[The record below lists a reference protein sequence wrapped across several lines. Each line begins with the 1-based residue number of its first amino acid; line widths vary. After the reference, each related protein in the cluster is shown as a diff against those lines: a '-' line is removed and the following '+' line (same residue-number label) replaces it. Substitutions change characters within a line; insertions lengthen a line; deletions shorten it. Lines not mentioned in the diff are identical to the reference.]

1 MQGLTRFLGDTP
13 LRVAIRLLV
22 LSFVV
27 GLVLSALGIRPYE
40 IYWWVERAVLHIYDM
55 GWAFFASSLDY
66 LIAGALIVV
75 PLFFIIAAPQAR
87 RPARQSDDAG
97 V

>member
-13 LRVAIRLLV
+13 LRVAIRLVL

-27 GLVLSALGIRPYE
+27 GLILSALGLRPYD
-40 IYWWVERAVLHIYDM
+40 IYWWVERTVRHIYDM
-55 GWAFFASSLDY
+55 GWEFFTSSLDY

-75 PLFFIIAAPQAR
+75 PLFIISRLFKVGGR
-87 RPARQSDDAG
+87 RRQE
-97 V
+97 